1 MFVTLLPSASLHF
14 AGLKACAQS
23 LSIVTLVCLLSTAC
37 YCRDTIHSSIGAA
50 APGKCAPISEVEEV
64 AAELPMGPADEVVD
78 YASDSD
84 LPMMRGD
91 TLARRRSLYH
101 LRDSR
106 RRDSITKM

>member
-1 MFVTLLPSASLHF
+1 MSHGGLL
-14 AGLKACAQS
+14 
-23 LSIVTLVCLLSTAC
+23 CLLTMAC
-37 YCRDTIHSSIGAA
+37 FCRETIQSSIGAA
-50 APGKCAPISEVEEV
+50 APGKCAPVSEVEEV
-64 AAELPMGPADEVVD
+64 AAQLPMGPADEVVD